1 MKKAFFCGV
10 DVSKDKIDVCFLTSI
25 TSEKAKFET
34 LPNNHELI
42 KVYFDSFKNDEILVV
57 FEATSNYHLALQKAL
72 SDLGI
77 RYCVTNPYKSSLFLK
92 HLSTIKTDTSD
103 SYGLAVYARTFKS
116 EIAPDKYNAEYL
128 EIKSYNSTLNLLQK
142 INTQLKNFKSSQKT
156 LNNKVIDDVIANLIK
171 EIAKLQAMLQKLAFD
186 LVKKAIPETEEII
199 KENKGFGI
207 DLALNLFPQLHFN
220 RDKSEKQFI
229 SFIGLSPRIFQS
241 GSSVHKSQK
250 INKMGN
256 SNIRRIL
263 FMTALCAIRF
273 NAKFKARY
281 ERLLSNGKKKMTAI
295 VAVMCAIVRYLKS
308 LFPFNPEIKA
318 I

>member
-34 LPNNHELI
+34 LPNNYELI

-57 FEATSNYHLALQKAL
+57 FEATSNYHLALQRAL
-72 SDLGI
+72 SDLNI
-77 RYCVTNPYKSSLFLK
+77 RYNITNPYKSSLFLK
-92 HLSTIKTDTSD
+92 HLSTMKTDISD

-116 EIAPDKYNAEYL
+116 EIAPDKYNSEYL

-156 LNNKVIDDVIANLIK
+156 LDNKVIDDVIANLIK

-199 KENKGFGI
+199 KENKGFGV

-273 NAKFKARY
+273 NAKFKLRY
-281 ERLLSNGKKKMTAI
+281 ERLLANGKKKMTAI

>member
-25 TSEKAKFET
+25 MSEKAKFET
-34 LPNNHELI
+34 LPNNYELI
-42 KVYFDSFKNDEILVV
+42 KIYFDSFKNDEILVV
-57 FEATSNYHLALQKAL
+57 FEATSNYHLALQRAL
-72 SDLGI
+72 SDLSI

-186 LVKKAIPETEEII
+186 LVKKAIPETEAII

-207 DLALNLFPQLHFN
+207 DLALNLFPQLYFN

-273 NAKFKARY
+273 NDKFKARY
-281 ERLLSNGKKKMTAI
+281 ERLLANGKKKMTAI

>member
-34 LPNNHELI
+34 LPNNYELI

-57 FEATSNYHLALQKAL
+57 FEATSNYHLALQRAL
-72 SDLGI
+72 SDLNI
-77 RYCVTNPYKSSLFLK
+77 RYNITNPYKSSLFLK
-92 HLSTIKTDTSD
+92 HLSTMKTDISD
-103 SYGLAVYARTFKS
+103 SYGLAVYARTFKG
-116 EIAPDKYNAEYL
+116 EIAPDKYNSEYL

-156 LNNKVIDDVIANLIK
+156 LDNKVIDDVIANLIK

-199 KENKGFGI
+199 KENKGFGV

-220 RDKSEKQFI
+220 RGKSEKQFI

-273 NAKFKARY
+273 NAKFKSRY
-281 ERLLSNGKKKMTAI
+281 ERLLANGKKKMVAV

>member
-34 LPNNHELI
+34 LPNNYELI

-57 FEATSNYHLALQKAL
+57 FEATSNYHLALQRAL
-72 SDLGI
+72 SDLNI
-77 RYCVTNPYKSSLFLK
+77 RYNITNPYKSSLFLK
-92 HLSTIKTDTSD
+92 HLSTMKTDISD

-116 EIAPDKYNAEYL
+116 EIAPDKYNSEYL

-156 LNNKVIDDVIANLIK
+156 LDNKVIDDVIANLIK

-199 KENKGFGI
+199 KENKGFGV

-220 RDKSEKQFI
+220 RGKSEKQFI

-273 NAKFKARY
+273 NAKFKSRY
-281 ERLLSNGKKKMTAI
+281 ERLLANGKKKMVAV

>member
-34 LPNNHELI
+34 LPNNYELI

-72 SDLGI
+72 SDLSI

-128 EIKSYNSTLNLLQK
+128 EIRSYNSTLNLLQK

-156 LNNKVIDDVIANLIK
+156 LNNK
-171 EIAKLQAMLQKLAFD
+171 
-186 LVKKAIPETEEII
+186 EII
-199 KENKGFGI
+199 KNNKGFGI

-273 NAKFKARY
+273 NAKFKLRY
-281 ERLLSNGKKKMTAI
+281 ERLLANGKKKMTAI

>member
-1 MKKAFFCGV
+1 M
-10 DVSKDKIDVCFLTSI
+10 
-25 TSEKAKFET
+25 
-34 LPNNHELI
+34 
-42 KVYFDSFKNDEILVV
+42 
-57 FEATSNYHLALQKAL
+57 
-72 SDLGI
+72 
-77 RYCVTNPYKSSLFLK
+77 
-92 HLSTIKTDTSD
+92 
-103 SYGLAVYARTFKS
+103 AVYARTFKS

-273 NAKFKARY
+273 NAKFKLRY
-281 ERLLSNGKKKMTAI
+281 ERLLANGKKKMTAI

>member
-34 LPNNHELI
+34 LPNNYELI

-57 FEATSNYHLALQKAL
+57 FEATSNYHLALQRAL
-72 SDLGI
+72 SDLNI
-77 RYCVTNPYKSSLFLK
+77 RYNITNPYKSSLFLK
-92 HLSTIKTDTSD
+92 HLSTMKTDISD

-116 EIAPDKYNAEYL
+116 EISPDKYNSEYL

-156 LNNKVIDDVIANLIK
+156 LDNKVIDDVIANLIK

-199 KENKGFGI
+199 KENKGFGV
-207 DLALNLFPQLHFN
+207 DLALNFFPQLHFN

-273 NAKFKARY
+273 NAKFKLRY
-281 ERLLSNGKKKMTAI
+281 ERLLANGKKKMTAI

>member
-1 MKKAFFCGV
+1 
-10 DVSKDKIDVCFLTSI
+10 
-25 TSEKAKFET
+25 
-34 LPNNHELI
+34 
-42 KVYFDSFKNDEILVV
+42 
-57 FEATSNYHLALQKAL
+57 
-72 SDLGI
+72 
-77 RYCVTNPYKSSLFLK
+77 
-92 HLSTIKTDTSD
+92 
-103 SYGLAVYARTFKS
+103 
-116 EIAPDKYNAEYL
+116 
-128 EIKSYNSTLNLLQK
+128 
-142 INTQLKNFKSSQKT
+142 
-156 LNNKVIDDVIANLIK
+156 
-171 EIAKLQAMLQKLAFD
+171 MLQKLAFD

-281 ERLLSNGKKKMTAI
+281 ERLLANGKKKMVAV

-308 LFPFNPEIKA
+308 LFPFNVQA
-318 I
+318 RAF

>member
-1 MKKAFFCGV
+1 M
-10 DVSKDKIDVCFLTSI
+10 
-25 TSEKAKFET
+25 
-34 LPNNHELI
+34 
-42 KVYFDSFKNDEILVV
+42 
-57 FEATSNYHLALQKAL
+57 
-72 SDLGI
+72 
-77 RYCVTNPYKSSLFLK
+77 
-92 HLSTIKTDTSD
+92 
-103 SYGLAVYARTFKS
+103 AVYARTFKS

-241 GSSVHKSQK
+241 GSSIHKSQK

-273 NAKFKARY
+273 NAKFKLRY
-281 ERLLSNGKKKMTAI
+281 ERLLANGKKKMTAI
-295 VAVMCAIVRYLKS
+295 VAVMCVR
-308 LFPFNPEIKA
+308 
-318 I
+318 

>member
-34 LPNNHELI
+34 LPNNYELI

-57 FEATSNYHLALQKAL
+57 FEATSNYHLALQRAL
-72 SDLGI
+72 SDLNI
-77 RYCVTNPYKSSLFLK
+77 RYNITNPYKSSLFLK
-92 HLSTIKTDTSD
+92 HLSTMKTDISD

-116 EIAPDKYNAEYL
+116 EIAPDKYNSEYL

-156 LNNKVIDDVIANLIK
+156 LDNKVIDDVIANLIK

-199 KENKGFGI
+199 KNNKGFGI

-273 NAKFKARY
+273 NAKFKSRY
-281 ERLLSNGKKKMTAI
+281 ERLLTNGKKKMVAV